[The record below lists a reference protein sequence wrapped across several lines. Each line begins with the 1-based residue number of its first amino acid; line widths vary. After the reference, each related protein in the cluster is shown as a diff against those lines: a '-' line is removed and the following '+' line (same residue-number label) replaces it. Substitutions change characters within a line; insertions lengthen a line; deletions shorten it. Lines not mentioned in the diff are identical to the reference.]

1 MSSFLLFDQDIGYV
15 KIVKKSGYKHLRIVI
30 KAFEKP
36 RVTSPAYVST
46 KKISHFIHSKK
57 SWILKQQLKIKKIE
71 AETERFYLKA
81 GLKTQHRTLRF
92 ITHKHQE
99 FSSELTQNEIQIK
112 LPEGTSEKDPRAQ
125 HVSYYTFIEALRAE
139 AREYLP
145 ERLHVLAKQHGFN
158 YKSVRLKN
166 LKSRW
171 GSCSA
176 TNNINLNIH
185 LMRLPNHLIDYVLV
199 HELCHTKIK
208 NHAAPFWQLME
219 NSLGVAVHDF
229 RKEIKKHQ
237 IILPPFS
244 LQN

>member
-1 MSSFLLFDQDIGYV
+1 MSSFLFFDQEIGYV
-15 KIVKKSGYKHLRIVI
+15 KIVKKRGYKHLRIVI

-36 RVTSPAYVST
+36 RVTSPSYISN

-57 SWILKQQLKIKKIE
+57 SWILKQQQKIKIFQS
-71 AETERFYLKA
+71 ETDPFYLKA
-81 GLKTQHRTLRF
+81 GLATKQRSLKFVNHE
-92 ITHKHQE
+92 KQD
-99 FSSELTQNEIQIK
+99 FSSEITHEEILIK
-112 LPEGTSEKDPRAQ
+112 LPAGISEKDPRAQ
-125 HVSYYTFIEALRAE
+125 HISYYTFIEALRKE
-139 AREYLP
+139 AKEYLP
-145 ERLHVLAKQHGFN
+145 NRLELLSKRYEYN

-185 LMRLPNHLIDYVLV
+185 LMRLPSHLIDYVLV

-208 NHAAPFWQLME
+208 NHSPSFWKLME
-219 NSLGVAVHDF
+219 ITLGPSIKDF

-237 IILPPFS
+237 IILPPLS